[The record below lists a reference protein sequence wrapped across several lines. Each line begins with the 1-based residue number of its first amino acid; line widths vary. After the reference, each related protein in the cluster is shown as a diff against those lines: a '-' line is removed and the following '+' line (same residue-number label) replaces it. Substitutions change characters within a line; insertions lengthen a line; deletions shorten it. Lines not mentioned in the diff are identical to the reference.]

1 MNKTIYTE
9 VAQAINAALKNYD
22 DTDFKPRVS
31 VIDTKDVSKYCD
43 NWSLS
48 INDELYGLLQIPGR
62 PQDLFYADEIYV
74 VGDNDLYIEPYN
86 SCLFN
91 LAVL

>member
-1 MNKTIYTE
+1 MNKTTYTE

-22 DTDFKPRVS
+22 DTEFKPRVQ
-31 VIDTKDVSKYCD
+31 VINTKHMGHYCD
-43 NWSLS
+43 NWSLAA
-48 INDELYGLLQIPGR
+48 NDELYGLLQIPGL

-86 SCLFN
+86 SYLFN